1 MSEDGKKCQFAEPN
15 WTTSQNF
22 QMKITALMFSKAK
35 AILFV
40 PDPKSGFKS
49 FSESSPGIAGY
60 LSSSVNGTKVNPGAD
75 DDASGCAALLST
87 AEAFKKLELVT
98 RTVYEIGFTVANK
111 KTRLVVDNPFSSW
124 GKSK

>member
-1 MSEDGKKCQFAEPN
+1 MDRAPMSEDGKKCQFAEPN

-75 DDASGCAALLST
+75 DYAS
-87 AEAFKKLELVT
+87 
-98 RTVYEIGFTVANK
+98 
-111 KTRLVVDNPFSSW
+111 
-124 GKSK
+124 